1 MSRLRVRLKGLLSR
15 GYSLVD
21 VGRNAERNGRDGF
34 LASRVDHFKVVGPGW
49 TDPLPIDVKLAA
61 VPHRFQYSL
70 RTSIAQRLDTDATKA
85 YRRVTGEESGVRK
98 SERPRSNW

>member
-1 MSRLRVRLKGLLSR
+1 MSRLRVRLKGFLSR

-21 VGRNAERNGRDGF
+21 VGRKTERNGRDGF
-34 LASRVDHFKVVGPGW
+34 LGCRVDHFEVMGPGW

-70 RTSIAQRLDTDATKA
+70 RTPIPQRLNTEATKA
-85 YRRVTGEESGVRK
+85 YRRVTGEESGVPK
-98 SERPRSNW
+98 SDRPRSNW